1 MSEDNENNMP
11 FLAHLE
17 ELRWKLVKSVSVIL
31 IFAIVIFYFTEWIM
45 DNVFLALAKPDFPI
59 FTFFCWS
66 FGICTEEIAITFQST
81 QMSGQFTTNLMMAII
96 GGLVVAF
103 PYVFYQLWS
112 FVKPGLKQNELKTV
126 RGIVFF
132 VSLLFFAG
140 ILFGYYVV
148 APLSVQFLGNW
159 QMAEN
164 IKNDINI
171 NSYLIT
177 IISTVF
183 FTGLFFLLPVV
194 IYIFSKLGLVTPEF
208 LKKYRKHAF
217 VIVLIIAAIITPP
230 DLFTQIVVAIPI
242 LLLYELGIFISR
254 RVEKAR
260 RRDSLI
266 DS

>member
-1 MSEDNENNMP
+1 MP
-11 FLAHLE
+11 FLDHLE
-17 ELRWKLVKSVSVIL
+17 ELRWRLVKSVIAIL
-31 IFAIVIFYFTEWIM
+31 IFSVVIFYFTEWIM
-45 DNVFLALAKPDFPI
+45 DNIFLALAKPEFPI
-59 FTFFCWS
+59 FKFFCWS
-66 FGICTEEIAITFQST
+66 FGICTEEISITFQSV

-96 GGLVVAF
+96 GGVIIAF

-112 FVKPGLKQNELKTV
+112 FIKPGLKQNELNTV

-132 VSLLFFAG
+132 VSILFFIG

-159 QMAEN
+159 QMTEE
-164 IKNDINI
+164 IKNNITI

-177 IISTVF
+177 VISTVF

-194 IYIFSKLGLVTPEF
+194 IMIFSQLGLVTPAF

-217 VIVLIIAAIITPP
+217 VIVLIIAAVITPP

-242 LLLYELGIFISR
+242 LLLYEMGIMISKR
-254 RVEKAR
+254 IENKRLK
-260 RRDSLI
+260 DSLR
-266 DS
+266 

>member
-1 MSEDNENNMP
+1 VLEENENNMP
-11 FLAHLE
+11 FLDHLE
-17 ELRWKLVKSVSVIL
+17 ELRWRLVKSVVAIL
-31 IFAIVIFYFTEWIM
+31 IFSIVIFYFTEWIM
-45 DNVFLALAKPDFPI
+45 DNIFLALAKPEFPI
-59 FTFFCWS
+59 FKFFCWS
-66 FGICTEEIAITFQST
+66 FGICTEEISITFQSV

-96 GGLVVAF
+96 GGLIIAF

-132 VSLLFFAG
+132 VSVLG

-159 QMAEN
+159 QMTEE
-164 IKNDINI
+164 IKNNITI

-177 IISTVF
+177 VISTVF

-194 IYIFSKLGLVTPEF
+194 IMIFSQLGLVTPAF
-208 LKKYRKHAF
+208 LRKYRKHAF
-217 VIVLIIAAIITPP
+217 VIVLIIAAVITPP

-242 LLLYELGIFISR
+242 LLLYEMGILISKR
-254 RVEKAR
+254 IEKKR
-260 RRDSLI
+260 LKDSLR
-266 DS
+266 

>member
-1 MSEDNENNMP
+1 VLEENENNMP
-11 FLAHLE
+11 FLDHLE
-17 ELRWKLVKSVSVIL
+17 ELRWRLVKSVVAIL
-31 IFAIVIFYFTEWIM
+31 IFSIVIFYFTEWIM
-45 DNVFLALAKPDFPI
+45 DNIFLALAKPEFPI
-59 FTFFCWS
+59 FKFFCWS
-66 FGICTEEIAITFQST
+66 FGICTEEISITFQSV

-96 GGLVVAF
+96 GGLIIAF

-132 VSLLFFAG
+132 VSVLFFIG

-159 QMAEN
+159 QMTEE
-164 IKNDINI
+164 IKNNITI

-177 IISTVF
+177 VISTVF

-194 IYIFSKLGLVTPEF
+194 IMIFSQLGLVTPAF
-208 LKKYRKHAF
+208 LRKYRKHAF
-217 VIVLIIAAIITPP
+217 VIVLIIAAVITPP

-242 LLLYELGIFISR
+242 LLLYEMGILISKR
-254 RVEKAR
+254 IEKKR
-260 RRDSLI
+260 LKDSLR
-266 DS
+266 

>member
-1 MSEDNENNMP
+1 MP

-17 ELRWKLVKSVSVIL
+17 ELRWRLVKSVIVIL
-31 IFAIVIFYFTEWIM
+31 VFAIAIFYYTEWIM
-45 DNVFLALAKPDFPI
+45 DHIFLALAKPEFPI
-59 FTFFCWS
+59 FSFFCWS
-66 FGICTEEIAITFQST
+66 FGICTEEIAISFQSV

-96 GGLVVAF
+96 GGLIVAF

-112 FVKPGLKQNELKTV
+112 FVKPGLKQNELRTV
-126 RGIVFF
+126 RGIVLF
-132 VSLLFFAG
+132 VSVLFFIG

-159 QMAEN
+159 QMAEDIENN
-164 IKNDINI
+164 ITI

-177 IISTVF
+177 VISTVF

-194 IYIFSKLGLVTPEF
+194 IYIFSKLGLVTPAF

-217 VIVLIIAAIITPP
+217 VIVLIVAAIITPP
-230 DLFTQIVVAIPI
+230 DLFTQIVVAVPI
-242 LLLYELGIFISR
+242 LLLYELGIFISK
-254 RVEKAR
+254 RVEKKR

-266 DS
+266 ES

>member
-1 MSEDNENNMP
+1 MP
-11 FLAHLE
+11 FLDHLE
-17 ELRWKLVKSVSVIL
+17 ELRWRLVKSVIAIL
-31 IFAIVIFYFTEWIM
+31 IFSVVIFYFTEWIM
-45 DNVFLALAKPDFPI
+45 DNIFLALAKPEFPI
-59 FTFFCWS
+59 FKFFCWS
-66 FGICTEEIAITFQST
+66 FGICTEEISITFQSV

-96 GGLVVAF
+96 GGVIIAF

-112 FVKPGLKQNELKTV
+112 FIKPGLKQNELNTV

-132 VSLLFFAG
+132 VSILFFIG

-159 QMAEN
+159 QMTEE
-164 IKNDINI
+164 IKNNITI

-177 IISTVF
+177 VISTVF

-194 IYIFSKLGLVTPEF
+194 IMIFSQLGLVTPAF

-217 VIVLIIAAIITPP
+217 VIVLIIAAVITPP

-242 LLLYELGIFISR
+242 LLLYELGIMISKR
-254 RVEKAR
+254 IENKRLK
-260 RRDSLI
+260 DSLR
-266 DS
+266 

>member
-1 MSEDNENNMP
+1 MP
-11 FLAHLE
+11 FLDHLE
-17 ELRWKLVKSVSVIL
+17 ELRWRLVKSVIAILLFSV
-31 IFAIVIFYFTEWIM
+31 VIFYFTEWIM
-45 DNVFLALAKPDFPI
+45 DTIFLSLAKPEFPI
-59 FTFFCWS
+59 FKFFCWS
-66 FGICTEEIAITFQST
+66 FGICTEEISITFQSV

-96 GGLVVAF
+96 GGVIIAF

-112 FVKPGLKQNELKTV
+112 FIKPGLKQNELNTV

-132 VSLLFFAG
+132 VSILFFLG

-159 QMAEN
+159 QMTEE
-164 IKNDINI
+164 IKNNITI

-177 IISTVF
+177 VISTVF

-194 IYIFSKLGLVTPEF
+194 ILIFSQLGLVTPAF

-230 DLFTQIVVAIPI
+230 DLFTQILVAIPI
-242 LLLYELGIFISR
+242 LLLYELGIMISKR
-254 RVEKAR
+254 IENKRLK
-260 RRDSLI
+260 DSLR
-266 DS
+266 

>member
-1 MSEDNENNMP
+1 MLEENENNMP
-11 FLAHLE
+11 FLDHLE
-17 ELRWKLVKSVSVIL
+17 ELRWRLVKSVVAIL
-31 IFAIVIFYFTEWIM
+31 IFSIVIFYFTGWIM
-45 DNVFLALAKPDFPI
+45 DNIFLALAKPEFPI
-59 FTFFCWS
+59 FKFFCWS
-66 FGICTEEIAITFQST
+66 FGICTEEISITFQSV

-96 GGLVVAF
+96 GGLIIAF

-132 VSLLFFAG
+132 VSVLFFIG

-159 QMAEN
+159 QMTEE
-164 IKNDINI
+164 IKNNITI

-177 IISTVF
+177 VISTVF

-194 IYIFSKLGLVTPEF
+194 IMIFSQLGLVTPAF
-208 LKKYRKHAF
+208 LRKYRKHAF

-242 LLLYELGIFISR
+242 LLLYEMGILISKR
-254 RVEKAR
+254 IENKRLT
-260 RRDSLI
+260 DSLR
-266 DS
+266 

>member
-1 MSEDNENNMP
+1 MSEENENSMP
-11 FLAHLE
+11 FLDHLE
-17 ELRWKLVKSVSVIL
+17 ELRWRLVKSVIAIL
-31 IFAIVIFYFTEWIM
+31 IFSVVIFYFTEWIM
-45 DNVFLALAKPDFPI
+45 DNIFLALAKPEFPI
-59 FTFFCWS
+59 FKFFCWS
-66 FGICTEEIAITFQST
+66 FGICTEEISITFQSV

-96 GGLVVAF
+96 GGVIIAF

-112 FVKPGLKQNELKTV
+112 FIKPGLKQNELNTV

-132 VSLLFFAG
+132 VSILFFIG

-159 QMAEN
+159 QMTEE
-164 IKNDINI
+164 IKNNITI

-177 IISTVF
+177 VISTVF

-194 IYIFSKLGLVTPEF
+194 IMIFSQLGLVTPAF

-217 VIVLIIAAIITPP
+217 VIVLIIAAVITPP

-242 LLLYELGIFISR
+242 LLLYELGIMISKR
-254 RVEKAR
+254 IENKRLK
-260 RRDSLI
+260 DSLR
-266 DS
+266 

>member
-1 MSEDNENNMP
+1 
-11 FLAHLE
+11 
-17 ELRWKLVKSVSVIL
+17 
-31 IFAIVIFYFTEWIM
+31 M
-45 DNVFLALAKPDFPI
+45 DNIFLALAKPEFPI
-59 FTFFCWS
+59 FKFFCWS
-66 FGICTEEIAITFQST
+66 FGICTEEISITFQSV

-96 GGLVVAF
+96 GGLIIAF

-132 VSLLFFAG
+132 VSVLFFIG

-159 QMAEN
+159 QMTEE
-164 IKNDINI
+164 IKNNITI

-177 IISTVF
+177 VISTVF

-194 IYIFSKLGLVTPEF
+194 IMIFSQLGLVTPAF
-208 LKKYRKHAF
+208 LRKYRKHAF
-217 VIVLIIAAIITPP
+217 VIVLIIAAVITPP

-242 LLLYELGIFISR
+242 LLLYEMGILISKR
-254 RVEKAR
+254 IEKKR
-260 RRDSLI
+260 LKDSLR
-266 DS
+266 

>member
-1 MSEDNENNMP
+1 MLEENENSMP
-11 FLAHLE
+11 FLDHLE
-17 ELRWKLVKSVSVIL
+17 ELRWRLVKSVIAIL
-31 IFAIVIFYFTEWIM
+31 IFSVVIFYFTEWIM
-45 DNVFLALAKPDFPI
+45 DNIFLALAKPEFPI
-59 FTFFCWS
+59 FKFFCWS
-66 FGICTEEIAITFQST
+66 FGICTEEISITFQSV

-96 GGLVVAF
+96 GGVIIAF

-112 FVKPGLKQNELKTV
+112 FIKPGLKQNELNTV

-132 VSLLFFAG
+132 VSILFFIG

-159 QMAEN
+159 QMTEE
-164 IKNDINI
+164 IKNNITI

-177 IISTVF
+177 VISTVF

-194 IYIFSKLGLVTPEF
+194 IMIFSQLGLVTPAF

-217 VIVLIIAAIITPP
+217 VIVLIIAAVITPP

-242 LLLYELGIFISR
+242 LLLYEMGIMISKR
-254 RVEKAR
+254 IENKRLK
-260 RRDSLI
+260 DSLR
-266 DS
+266 

>member
-1 MSEDNENNMP
+1 MLEENENNMP
-11 FLAHLE
+11 FLDHLE
-17 ELRWKLVKSVSVIL
+17 ELRWRLVKSVVAIL
-31 IFAIVIFYFTEWIM
+31 IFSIVIFYFTEWIM
-45 DNVFLALAKPDFPI
+45 DNIFLALAKPEFPI
-59 FTFFCWS
+59 FKFFCWS
-66 FGICTEEIAITFQST
+66 FGICTEEISITFQSV

-96 GGLVVAF
+96 GGLIIAF

-132 VSLLFFAG
+132 VSVLFFIG

-159 QMAEN
+159 QMTEE
-164 IKNDINI
+164 IKNNITI

-177 IISTVF
+177 VISTVF

-194 IYIFSKLGLVTPEF
+194 IMIFSQLGLVTPAF
-208 LKKYRKHAF
+208 LRKYRKHAF
-217 VIVLIIAAIITPP
+217 VIVLIIAAVITPP

-242 LLLYELGIFISR
+242 LLLYEMGILISKR
-254 RVEKAR
+254 IEKKR
-260 RRDSLI
+260 LKDSLR
-266 DS
+266 